1 MEARSVEISG
11 CGLGLATGKVDQA
24 QFYLISK
31 DDQFKINLL
40 KAVVKHFWDDSCQ
53 KWAAHFQARV
63 RVHLNQVESEV
74 LVDHKVVAKELYRRM
89 VITMWK
95 PTSKVF

>member
-1 MEARSVEISG
+1 MEARSAGTFG

-63 RVHLNQVESEV
+63 RIHLNQVESEV
-74 LVDHKVVAKELYRRM
+74 LINHKVVAKELNRRM
-89 VITMWK
+89 VITK
-95 PTSKVF
+95 C

>member
-1 MEARSVEISG
+1 MEARSAGTFG

-53 KWAAHFQARV
+53 KWAANFQTGV
-63 RVHLNQVESEV
+63 RVYLNQVESEI
-74 LVDHKVVAKELYRRM
+74 LINHKVVAKKLNIKM
-89 VITMWK
+89 
-95 PTSKVF
+95 